1 MKMVIIV
8 NKKTKDIIELVGLG
22 LILLF
27 LIFLL
32 FLSGYK
38 IKKNNTDKTD
48 SNLSNEQTE
57 IIDKHENNILNNN
70 GNNDNQSDNINN
82 NIPSDNINSNNKL
95 DSTDS
100 TDKENINNSNTPIV
114 DNDEDSIVDVG
125 ESKGESEKEEDIVN
139 YVMTLNN
146 ELDTYKNEDNPTFR
160 EKAKNIFVTVV
171 DFLFYD
177 KEIKGYKFKDLT
189 YETKL
194 KVLKICASIDNK
206 IDEYFPNYKDK
217 IKSGYENI
225 KGKIAVKYLE
235 YTSKLCDKIGEANC
249 SEFRTDFNNMKQ
261 SFGYTFSIIKEV
273 ASNASVKLVDILS
286 EWYKSIK

>member
-1 MKMVIIV
+1 MIM
-8 NKKTKDIIELVGLG
+8 NKNKKDIIELVGLG

-27 LIFLL
+27 LIFML

-38 IKKNNTDKTD
+38 IKNNNTNKTD
-48 SNLSNEQTE
+48 NNLSNQQTE
-57 IIDKHENNILNNN
+57 VIDKNENNSES
-70 GNNDNQSDNINN
+70 DNIQDNNINN
-82 NIPSDNINSNNKL
+82 NESNNNVTSNDNV
-95 DSTDS
+95 DSNENVNSDS
-100 TDKENINNSNTPIV
+100 NIITDKNENNNV
-114 DNDEDSIVDVG
+114 VEDEKVNN
-125 ESKGESEKEEDIVN
+125 EEELVN

-189 YETKL
+189 YQTKL
-194 KVLKICASIDNK
+194 KVLKIAASIDNK

-235 YTSKLCDKIGEANC
+235 YTSKLCDKVGEESC

>member
-1 MKMVIIV
+1 MM
-8 NKKTKDIIELVGLG
+8 NKNKKDIIELVVLG
-22 LILLF
+22 IILLA
-27 LIFLL
+27 LIFML

-38 IKKNNTDKTD
+38 IKSNNTNKTD
-48 SNLSNEQTE
+48 NNLSNEKTE
-57 IIDKHENNILNNN
+57 ISDKIDDTDI
-70 GNNDNQSDNINN
+70 NNDNKTESIQSSESIDNNKDNNIKDDVTNNNSDNDKDVTSNVDDNN
-82 NIPSDNINSNNKL
+82 VSDNQNI
-95 DSTDS
+95 
-100 TDKENINNSNTPIV
+100 EN
-114 DNDEDSIVDVG
+114 
-125 ESKGESEKEEDIVN
+125 EEGLVN
-139 YVMTLNN
+139 YIMSLNN
-146 ELDTYKNEDNPTFR
+146 ELDTYKNEDNTTFR

-217 IKSGYENI
+217 IKAGYENI

-235 YTSKLCDKIGEANC
+235 YTSKLCDKVGEDNC